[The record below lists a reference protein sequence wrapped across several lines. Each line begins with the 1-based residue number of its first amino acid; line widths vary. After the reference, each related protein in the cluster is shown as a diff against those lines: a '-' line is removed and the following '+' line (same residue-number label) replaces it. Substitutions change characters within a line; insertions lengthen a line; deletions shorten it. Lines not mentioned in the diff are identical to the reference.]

1 MFGQGFYLSAGLKTV
16 FCNTAGTGGRGGSC
30 FIGPDS
36 WDDNKANKDPYLMEN
51 TIYHGLKPGIY
62 MQSAGEQCRGAL
74 GNVEQ
79 ALLICDVYPH
89 LDKGS
94 PNAESM
100 MSAFSLVAHIPV
112 FEERNYGTACNGKC
126 NRKQYCHMISQ
137 DQIDDCLDQIEKHC
151 SVHQKGEDGEVVYKL
166 SYDDFNPG
174 KIVKAMKIL
183 GEYYYSDWF
192 IKRAEYY
199 DKYRIMYPQAWPP
212 PALTDWLY
220 VQTDYGKFRDGDV
233 SKELGEC
240 KIQIPVY
247 EKLDNKANPS
257 ERKET
262 SDA

>member
-1 MFGQGFYLSAGLKTV
+1 
-16 FCNTAGTGGRGGSC
+16 
-30 FIGPDS
+30 
-36 WDDNKANKDPYLMEN
+36 
-51 TIYHGLKPGIY
+51 
-62 MQSAGEQCRGAL
+62 
-74 GNVEQ
+74 
-79 ALLICDVYPH
+79 
-89 LDKGS
+89 
-94 PNAESM
+94 
-100 MSAFSLVAHIPV
+100 
-112 FEERNYGTACNGKC
+112 
-126 NRKQYCHMISQ
+126 
-137 DQIDDCLDQIEKHC
+137 
-151 SVHQKGEDGEVVYKL
+151 
-166 SYDDFNPG
+166 
-174 KIVKAMKIL
+174 MKIL

>member
-16 FCNTAGTGGRGGSC
+16 FCDTAGTGGRGGSC

-151 SVHQKGEDGEVVYKL
+151 STPERRGWRSRIQAKL
-166 SYDDFNPG
+166 
-174 KIVKAMKIL
+174 
-183 GEYYYSDWF
+183 
-192 IKRAEYY
+192 
-199 DKYRIMYPQAWPP
+199 
-212 PALTDWLY
+212 
-220 VQTDYGKFRDGDV
+220 
-233 SKELGEC
+233 
-240 KIQIPVY
+240 
-247 EKLDNKANPS
+247 
-257 ERKET
+257 
-262 SDA
+262 